1 MKKRKGAGE
10 ALARL
15 GAHTEQGKAL
25 MLTNW
30 RGQPADSAWDASSS
44 DGAFAARR
52 LVQLSESGQRWLGK
66 MLESH

>member
-1 MKKRKGAGE
+1 MEERKGAGE

-25 MLTNW
+25 MLTNR

-44 DGAFAARR
+44 DRAFAARG
-52 LVQLSESGQRWLGK
+52 LVQSSSVGVDSAGWERC
-66 MLESH
+66 